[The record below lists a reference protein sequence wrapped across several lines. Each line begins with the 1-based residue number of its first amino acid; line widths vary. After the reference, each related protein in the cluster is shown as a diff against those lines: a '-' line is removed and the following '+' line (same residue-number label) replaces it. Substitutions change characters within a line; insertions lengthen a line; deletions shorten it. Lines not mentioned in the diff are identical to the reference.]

1 MTDQVNLEA
10 LIGVV
15 TTTST
20 VVVERG
26 PVAFFASS
34 VFDESEVYTSE
45 AAAKAEGFDAIP
57 APPTFPFV
65 MENWG
70 RFSDLQESDEPQ
82 NPGIMVALAPL
93 LAQGGLILHGEQSF
107 SYHRAVQV
115 GDVLKGHGTI
125 VDAYQKESKGKTMT
139 FVVTETLWSDAETG
153 DPVVSA
159 RFNVIHRS

>member
-1 MTDQVNLEA
+1 
-10 LIGVV
+10 
-15 TTTST
+15 
-20 VVVERG
+20 
-26 PVAFFASS
+26 
-34 VFDESEVYTSE
+34 
-45 AAAKAEGFDAIP
+45 
-57 APPTFPFV
+57 
-65 MENWG
+65 
-70 RFSDLQESDEPQ
+70 
-82 NPGIMVALAPL
+82 MVALAPL

-125 VDAYQKESKGKTMT
+125 VDAYRKESKGKTMT

>member
-45 AAAKAEGFDAIP
+45 AAANVQGFDAIP

-70 RFSDLQESDEPQ
+70 RFSDVQESDEPQ
-82 NPGIMVALAPL
+82 NPGIMVAL
-93 LAQGGLILHGEQSF
+93 
-107 SYHRAVQV
+107 VQV

-125 VDAYQKESKGKTMT
+125 VDAYRKESKGKTMT